1 MKVCIFFVLAA
12 LSLVVRGQQTSP
24 APDVQTILEKTKAA
38 TVIVLAGEGAGRLN
52 SIATGVV
59 SAKDGVILTA
69 LHAVKGAAEVQVRM
83 ANGDIFDRVEMLGF
97 DERRDIAALKV
108 SAGAL
113 PVLVSGSTA
122 SLVQGDPVYAVTN
135 ASGFTWSATAGV
147 LSAIRPAD
155 EVAGAGSGF
164 RLLQFTAPVA
174 PGSSGGALV
183 DSTGKLIGIITRGNS
198 STAFAVPIE
207 NLLGLPEIGR
217 RTAFGSGASLQM
229 PAQQAAELPQSS
241 AAIAGADTNQLLRN
255 AKTICLSSDTAFLT
269 VETMQRALLKQK
281 DWSELDLK
289 IVGDPKLADLL
300 LHVDRLVFTHIHT
313 YVLTDKKTSI
323 VLASG
328 RKTSFD
334 GITASPDIANQVV
347 KILMDARR
355 TQVPKKQ

>member
-1 MKVCIFFVLAA
+1 
-12 LSLVVRGQQTSP
+12 
-24 APDVQTILEKTKAA
+24 
-38 TVIVLAGEGAGRLN
+38 
-52 SIATGVV
+52 
-59 SAKDGVILTA
+59 
-69 LHAVKGAAEVQVRM
+69 
-83 ANGDIFDRVEMLGF
+83 
-97 DERRDIAALKV
+97 
-108 SAGAL
+108 
-113 PVLVSGSTA
+113 VLVRDFACCSSRHLLRLDQVA
-122 SLVQGDPVYAVTN
+122 AH
-135 ASGFTWSATAGV
+135 
-147 LSAIRPAD
+147 LSI
-155 EVAGAGSGF
+155 V
-164 RLLQFTAPVA
+164 
-174 PGSSGGALV
+174 PGSSLA
-183 DSTGKLIGIITRGNS
+183 S
-198 STAFAVPIE
+198 SPVAIAPRPSPF
-207 NLLGLPEIGR
+207 LLKTFLGYPR
-217 RTAFGSGASLQM
+217 SV
-229 PAQQAAELPQSS
+229 AELLLARVLRYRCLPNKLLS
-241 AAIAGADTNQLLRN
+241 ADTNQLLRN